1 MEIKLIMVTK
11 KFEWN
16 LLDIDYNES
25 SKAYKQYILEC
36 EKVNN
41 KINKRKLFE
50 TKNEE
55 IAHSLTF
62 SESKD

>member
-1 MEIKLIMVTK
+1 MVTK

>member
-1 MEIKLIMVTK
+1 MVTK
-11 KFEWN
+11 KFKWN

-41 KINKRKLFE
+41 KINKRKLSE
-50 TKNEE
+50 TKNQE
-55 IAHSLTF
+55 IAHSLNF
-62 SESKD
+62 YGSKD

>member
-1 MEIKLIMVTK
+1 MATK
-11 KFEWN
+11 KLDRN

>member
-1 MEIKLIMVTK
+1 MVTK

-25 SKAYKQYILEC
+25 SEAYKQYILEC

-41 KINKRKLFE
+41 KINKRKLSE
-50 TKNEE
+50 IKNEE
-55 IAHSLTF
+55 VAHSLNF
-62 SESKD
+62 YRSKD

>member
-1 MEIKLIMVTK
+1 MVTK
-11 KFEWN
+11 KLDRN

-41 KINKRKLFE
+41 KINKRKLSE
-50 TKNEE
+50 IKNEE
-55 IAHSLTF
+55 VAHSLNF
-62 SESKD
+62 YRSKD